1 MRGIFITFE
10 GIEGSGKTTLIR
22 SVADSL
28 RKEGKDPVLTR
39 EPGGTGLGL
48 ALRRVLLDPGENDL
62 DPVAELMLFGADRA
76 QHMSEVVLPAL
87 EAGRVVL
94 CDRFADATLAYQ
106 GFGRGI
112 ELETVKAVDNAAR
125 KHTHPDMTI
134 LLDLPVETGLARAG
148 RRNTETA
155 DLSESRIDGE
165 ELVFHSR
172 VREGYL
178 FLARK
183 EPERFLILDA
193 GMAPS
198 VLTET
203 VMKKM
208 AERFA
213 DVF

>member
-10 GIEGSGKTTLIR
+10 GIEGSGKTTLIKA
-22 SVADSL
+22 VADSL
-28 RKEGKDPVLTR
+28 RRKGHDPILTR

-48 ALRRVLLDPGENDL
+48 ALRKVLLDPGGTDL

-76 QHMSEVVLPAL
+76 QHVSEVVLTAL
-87 EAGRVVL
+87 EAGKIVL

-112 ELETVKAVDNAAR
+112 ELDTVMAVDKAAR

-148 RRNTETA
+148 RRNSETT

-178 FLARK
+178 SLARS

-193 GMAPS
+193 GMTPS
-198 VLTET
+198 ELIET
-203 VMKKM
+203 VMKEID
-208 AERFA
+208 ERFA